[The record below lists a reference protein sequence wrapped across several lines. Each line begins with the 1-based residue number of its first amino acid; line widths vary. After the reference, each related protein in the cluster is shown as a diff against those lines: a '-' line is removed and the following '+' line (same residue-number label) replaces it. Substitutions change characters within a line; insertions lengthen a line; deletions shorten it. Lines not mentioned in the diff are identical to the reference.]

1 MPCSAFNELRY
12 KLILPTNKRTFN
24 ALRSSAPL
32 FSHLLLSPLVW
43 WTCGKCEKPHRHKN
57 KSYNTTHDISPHI
70 RIVRPFDLQCFLLSI
85 DQKPGRNGSLLC
97 FSTCASDFI
106 SGVWPSFCNGRREA
120 LNVPFAFLKV
130 RRCAES
136 RTLLSHL
143 RRLRRKCHPDVSSSG
158 AIQADRR

>member
-106 SGVWPSFCNGRREA
+106 SGVWPSFCNAPNHKARHTASRSREA
-120 LNVPFAFLKV
+120 SWHQTKPGSFSPV
-130 RRCAES
+130 R
-136 RTLLSHL
+136 
-143 RRLRRKCHPDVSSSG
+143 HPV
-158 AIQADRR
+158 